1 MAQKV
6 YVDFNGLSHY
16 DEKVKAYIAEKDTK
30 VLSDA
35 KAYSDSLAENYE
47 AAGVA
52 ATKVA
57 ELANGAVKANT
68 DAIAKLN
75 GDATTEGSVAKAV
88 ADAKTLIDAD
98 VDAVEGK
105 ADAAQAAADAAD
117 AKAVALAGKVGE
129 VPEGSTVMGI
139 ITNIQENAYD
149 DTELRGLIGDNT
161 DAIDAVEAR
170 TTEAEAKLT
179 ALIGEDAGK
188 SARTIANE
196 ELAKQ
201 LIAEGAKESLD
212 TLEEIAAWIQAHPD
226 DASAM
231 NKAISDLA
239 TLVGTLPEGVSA
251 TTIVGYIQEAVAAEK
266 SRAEGVEN
274 GLDNRLQAVE
284 NKLGSG
290 EGSVASMI
298 AAAKSEAITEAV
310 NQATAKDTQVLTDAK
325 AYTDKKVGEIDLT
338 GITANAGKISA
349 LEGRMTTA
357 EGDID
362 ALEAAIAEGG
372 SVATAIAE
380 AKKAGTDAQG
390 EVDALEGVVEAL
402 SQKVT
407 TNEGHCSAV
416 ADRVTAL
423 EEKVG
428 DGFVAITNAQ
438 IDGLFA

>member
-290 EGSVASMI
+290 EGSVSSMI

-310 NQATAKDTQVLTDAK
+310 NQATTKDAQVLADAK
-325 AYTDKKVGEIDLT
+325 AYTDEKVGAIDLT
-338 GITANAGKISA
+338 GIATNAGKISA
-349 LEGRMTTA
+349 LEGKMTTA